1 MAIKKNAGLRFFHVA
16 LRDFFSHL
24 EAIPHF
30 TRRWSIPIF
39 SKGFTFLKLHSIFVF
54 LFCDNY
60 TGNLFPIRSIKVEKL
75 KPTPAVI
82 GQEAEPSLGSLH
94 SITGVRETTNHSSGF
109 YSPADVARSLSTSW
123 GWPVCLQIALLPETL
138 YSVWYNRPVDHGC
151 LCCCS
156 SVSQR

>member
-1 MAIKKNAGLRFFHVA
+1 M
-16 LRDFFSHL
+16 
-24 EAIPHF
+24 
-30 TRRWSIPIF
+30 T
-39 SKGFTFLKLHSIFVF
+39 
-54 LFCDNY
+54 

-123 GWPVCLQIALLPETL
+123 GWPVCLQIALLPDRHCTVCGTTGPWITVACAVVRQSA
-138 YSVWYNRPVDHGC
+138 SVDEAK
-151 LCCCS
+151 L
-156 SVSQR
+156 